1 MYVHV
6 IHFICHYIFSSL
18 LAERKEYARQS
29 RASEEVMR
37 DRVMEIKEVVE
48 EEKVSK
54 REITT
59 GECGSPSFQP
69 VENATCT
76 GVLSIIKFS
85 IILAHTSL
93 D

>member
-54 REITT
+54 REITN
-59 GECGSPSFQP
+59 GECGSPSLKIRPAQ
-69 VENATCT
+69 
-76 GVLSIIKFS
+76 LSCLS
-85 IILAHTSL
+85 GSVGRASA
-93 D
+93 